1 MPHTLFLYR
10 KMNEK
15 HFFIVTLLILVI
27 TACAPAS
34 SATEEPSNMDEQP
47 AATQSPMDLT
57 PAQRTVITA
66 FSGNL
71 DLPADKIRLVST
83 QAVDWPD
90 SCLGIP
96 EEGLDCAQATTPGF
110 RIIVQANGR
119 EAEYRTNEDGTHIR
133 PATVLLTWKREG
145 GIAGFCDFMTIYLSG
160 EVHGNSCKGGQY
172 VEQRLIDVISKEEI
186 AKLDEWVKSYG
197 SVSIDASDPKGV
209 SDRMVVTL
217 TFTGL
222 GSQDT
227 VSSSFQE
234 ELRNFAQDLYQRLYF
249 SLK

>member
-1 MPHTLFLYR
+1 
-10 KMNEK
+10 MNEK
-15 HFFIVTLLILVI
+15 LFFLVTLLILII

-34 SATEEPSNMDEQP
+34 APTEESSNMDEQP
-47 AATQSPMDLT
+47 AATQSSIALT
-57 PAQRTVITA
+57 SAQRAAITA
-66 FSGNL
+66 IFGNL
-71 DLPADKIRLVST
+71 DLPADKITLVST
-83 QAVDWPD
+83 EAVDWPD
-90 SCLGIP
+90 NCLGVR

-110 RIIVQANGR
+110 RITLQANGR
-119 EAEYRTNEDGTHIR
+119 EVEYRTNEDGTYIR

-160 EVHGNSCKGGQY
+160 EVHGSSCKDSQY
-172 VEQRLIDVISKEEI
+172 IEQRLVDVLSKEEI
-186 AKLDEWVKSYG
+186 ANLDEWIQSYG

-222 GSQDT
+222 GSQNT
-227 VSSSFQE
+227 VSSSFQQ